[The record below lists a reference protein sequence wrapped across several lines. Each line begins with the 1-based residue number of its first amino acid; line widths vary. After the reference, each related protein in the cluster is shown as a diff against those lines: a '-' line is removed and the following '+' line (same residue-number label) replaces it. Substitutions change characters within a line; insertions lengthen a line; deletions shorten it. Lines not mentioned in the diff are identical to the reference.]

1 MDTLLE
7 EPYKFGE
14 PSKINTGVKYKTTKK
29 DLLDIFNLA
38 TKKRD
43 KILDESVDDLTMM
56 FSNIKLQDI
65 VSKEEE
71 NLSQINSQL
80 NELENN
86 LGEPLE
92 EPTLTLTEKTK
103 RAMTAFVFL
112 MNKSIVY
119 SIVFV
124 KHSTMTIFPIL
135 LKFVWYLFRFMV
147 YLTRA
152 SVLEKAFVV
161 LVLASINSTTWGN
174 MFLSFIYSLVNR
186 LLQNQVEIVKERFI
200 EVAKKIYEEVI
211 ESVKTVGTTGLGTL
225 VSSFVK
231 RLVSDS
237 SFQGVVTETVS
248 TALQSQVPAL
258 LEQNNAALSQGIQ
271 AIIYSDEFKTMLL
284 ASYASTQLPEQIE
297 NLKQFLVTSNQ
308 ENKEQIDKIIS
319 ICYRIEQGDST
330 LIKQLKTYGLVNL
343 PALTKG
349 AKKLLEL
356 MNVIPHNHPQVELIE
371 FEGGSRKH
379 THKHKYKYKNKKG
392 KKSLRRKITLTR
404 KVKRGGLKKRTN
416 KKSKR
421 HHHIK

>member
-200 EVAKKIYEEVI
+200 EVAKKIYDEVI
-211 ESVKTVGTTGLGTL
+211 ESVKTIGTTGLGTL

-379 THKHKYKYKNKKG
+379 KHKYKYKNKKG

-416 KKSKR
+416 KKSKK
-421 HHHIK
+421 HHRCK